1 MRLVHVVM
9 DELMWLV
16 HVVVEELIVSFRSL
30 DLFIM
35 ITVWL
40 VHEFM
45 S

>member
-30 DLFIM
+30 D
-35 ITVWL
+35 
-40 VHEFM
+40 
-45 S
+45 